1 VFFLRFS
8 VQGDPLSNSDQ
19 AEQRKKA
26 LYDLT
31 KHAEFRAS
39 HPREDHFVPLYIAA
53 GAGEDGKTRVICDL
67 YGIPTFAFGV

>member
-1 VFFLRFS
+1 MSFYA
-8 VQGDPLSNSDQ
+8 QGDPLSNSDQ

-31 KHAEFRAS
+31 KHAGFRAS

-53 GAGEDGKTRVICDL
+53 GAGEGGGVRVICDL
-67 YGIPTFAFGV
+67 YGIPTFAFGVV